1 MKVVEI
7 AKKDIKVELRTKNSI
22 YFMLLFAL
30 ISSAMFSVSIPV
42 EAYDVVA
49 SPLLWIVLLFVGMLG
64 YSRAFLR
71 ELEAGTLDGLR
82 ISPIS
87 PISVLFGKTLYNLFL
102 MLLVEAMIVPI
113 FFVLFQPKIENT
125 PLFLLSLTAG
135 NVAFVIVSSSL
146 SVLILKSKTRELLM
160 PILLFPVVFPVI
172 SSTLAALN
180 MAKMGTVDDILSPLA
195 LILSFSVAMVGV
207 AFLTFEHAFFD

>member
-7 AKKDIKVELRTKNSI
+7 AKKDIRVELRTKNSI

-87 PISVLFGKTLYNLFL
+87 PISVLFGKTLYNMFL

>member
-1 MKVVEI
+1 MKVLEI

-42 EAYDVVA
+42 ETYDVVA

-82 ISPIS
+82 ISPVN

-102 MLLVEAMIVPI
+102 MLLVEAIIVPI

-160 PILLFPVVFPVI
+160 PVILFPVIFPVI

-180 MAKMGTVDDILSPLA
+180 MAKMGTIGDIYSPLA
-195 LILSFSVAMVGV
+195 LIVSFSVAMIGV

>member
-82 ISPIS
+82 ISPIN

>member
-1 MKVVEI
+1 LKVVEI
-7 AKKDIKVELRTKNSI
+7 AKKDIRVELRTKNSI

-82 ISPIS
+82 ISPIN
-87 PISVLFGKTLYNLFL
+87 PISVLFGKTLYNMFL

>member
-7 AKKDIKVELRTKNSI
+7 AKKDIRVELRTKNSI

-42 EAYDVVA
+42 EAYDIVA

-87 PISVLFGKTLYNLFL
+87 PISVLFGKTLYNMFL
-102 MLLVEAMIVPI
+102 MLLVEVMIVPI

>member
-1 MKVVEI
+1 MVEI
-7 AKKDIKVELRTKNSI
+7 AKKDIRVELRTKNSI

-82 ISPIS
+82 ISPIN

>member
-7 AKKDIKVELRTKNSI
+7 AKKDIRVELRTKNSI

-82 ISPIS
+82 ISPIN